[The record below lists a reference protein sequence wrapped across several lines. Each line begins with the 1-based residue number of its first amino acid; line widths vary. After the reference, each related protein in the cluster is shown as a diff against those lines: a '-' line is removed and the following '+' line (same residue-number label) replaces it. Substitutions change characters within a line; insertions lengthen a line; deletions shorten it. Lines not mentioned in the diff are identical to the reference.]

1 MSYANNIISA
11 PVSIDDIKAVLGESS
26 NDVATLCRSSN
37 INMWSKKKPVRLAN
51 PFPDINGTW
60 YRADDDDLGIQI
72 NKGANTNLG
81 TLYAGASF
89 VYKKPGGGS
98 TQPYRMSD
106 FIGYNHN
113 AKPFLY
119 CESLGSVVT
128 VDAFTGEASTN
139 ILDIKKGD
147 ISLYDF
153 SENSVMRRGW
163 LYMEYLTCNSSTYD
177 PNNLNHVAYQY
188 NDTTHQ
194 IGAGYTYI
202 VNPNENEE
210 QKVKERL
217 MDYNKF
223 GDDIRHAVLVF
234 MAIQY
239 NTNIF
244 PIYFDNN
251 KAPYITLYK
260 EYKLFANAKVSNLMY
275 RIDSI
280 GFNGDAFLYTI
291 KLTSNK
297 HNSFCVGI
305 IFNVDNYVS
314 GLFTFYS
321 ATNFNALSGLHRFRL
336 IQYYGTGSAYYTW
349 YPTLYNTKEV
359 KQNSITI
366 DFASTR
372 SVSLIIAFEYGD
384 NTTNR
389 KVFSFINYGQN
400 ATMALQYSGDNGNNW
415 MDIKRFDVE
424 YY

>member
-1 MSYANNIISA
+1 MAHANNIISA

-26 NDVATLCRSSN
+26 NDIATLCRSSN
-37 INMWSKKKPVRLAN
+37 INMWSKKKPVCLAN

-72 NKGANTNLG
+72 NKGTNTNLG

-106 FIGYNHN
+106 FIGYNHD

-139 ILDIKKGD
+139 ILNIKKGD

-153 SENSVMRRGW
+153 SENSVMHRGW

-177 PNNLNHVAYQY
+177 PNNLNHVAYQA

-210 QKVKERL
+210 LKVKQHL

-223 GDDIRHAVLVF
+223 GNDIRHAVLVF

-280 GFNGDAFLYTI
+280 GYDGEALLYTI

-305 IFNVDNYVS
+305 TFNVDNYVN

-321 ATNFNALSGLHRFRL
+321 AINFNSLSGLHRFRL
-336 IQYYGTGSAYYTW
+336 IQYYGTGGAYYTW
-349 YPTLYNTKEV
+349 YPTLYNTQGV

-366 DFASTR
+366 DFNSTKN
-372 SVSLIIAFEYGD
+372 VSLIITFEYGD

>member
-1 MSYANNIISA
+1 MSHANNIISA

-89 VYKKPGGGS
+89 AYKKPGGGS

-106 FIGYNHN
+106 FIGYNHD

-139 ILDIKKGD
+139 MLDIKTGD

-163 LYMEYLTCNSSTYD
+163 LYMEYLTCNSSTYN
-177 PNNLNHVAYQY
+177 PNNLNHVAYQT
-188 NDTTHQ
+188 NDATHQ
-194 IGAGYTYI
+194 IGAGYNYI
-202 VNPNENEE
+202 VNPNKNEE
-210 QKVKERL
+210 QKVKARL
-217 MDYNKF
+217 MDYHKF

-239 NTNIF
+239 NTNMF
-244 PIYFDNN
+244 PIYFDHN

-260 EYKLFANAKVSNLMY
+260 EYKLFANAKASNMMY

-280 GFNGDAFLYTI
+280 GYNGDVLLYTI

-305 IFNVDNYVS
+305 TFNVDDYVAGS
-314 GLFTFYS
+314 FTFYS

-336 IQYYGTGSAYYTW
+336 IQYYGTGGSYYTW
-349 YPTLYNTKEV
+349 YPTLYNSNGV
-359 KQNSITI
+359 KQNAITI
-366 DFASTR
+366 SFNSTR
-372 SVSLIIAFEYGD
+372 NISLIIAFEYGD
-384 NTTNR
+384 NATNR

-415 MDIKRFDVE
+415 MDIKRFDVQ

>member
-26 NDVATLCRSSN
+26 NDVATLCRSNN

-119 CESLGSVVT
+119 CESLGSVIT
-128 VDAFTGEASTN
+128 VNAFTDEVSTN
-139 ILDIKKGD
+139 MLDIKKGD

-163 LYMEYLTCNSSTYD
+163 LYMEYLTCNSSTYN
-177 PNNLNHVAYQY
+177 PNNLNHVAYQI
-188 NDTTHQ
+188 NDATHQ

-202 VNPNENEE
+202 VNPNKNEE
-210 QKVKERL
+210 QKVKAKL

-223 GDDIRHAVLVF
+223 GNDISHAVLVF

-260 EYKLFANAKVSNLMY
+260 EYKLFANAKASNMMY
-275 RIDSI
+275 RIDNI
-280 GFNGDAFLYTI
+280 GYNGNVLEYTI
-291 KLTSNK
+291 KITSNK

-305 IFNVDNYVS
+305 TFNVDNYVND
-314 GLFTFYS
+314 LFTFYS
-321 ATNFNALSGLHRFRL
+321 ATNFNSLSGLHRFRL
-336 IQYYGTGSAYYTW
+336 IQYYGTGNAYYTW
-349 YPTLYNTKEV
+349 YPTLYNTKGV
-359 KQNSITI
+359 KQSSITI
-366 DFASTR
+366 DFNSTR
-372 SVSLIIAFEYGD
+372 NVNLIIAFEYGD
-384 NTTNR
+384 NATNR
-389 KVFSFINYGQN
+389 KVFSFINYGQSVS
-400 ATMALQYSGDNGNNW
+400 MALQYSGDNGNNW
-415 MDIKRFDVE
+415 MNIKRFDVE

>member
-11 PVSIDDIKAVLGESS
+11 PVSIDDIKSVLGESS
-26 NDVATLCRSSN
+26 NDVATLCRSNN

-106 FIGYNHN
+106 FIDYNHN

-128 VDAFTGEASTN
+128 VDAFTGETSTN
-139 ILDIKKGD
+139 MLDIKKGD

-163 LYMEYLTCNSSTYD
+163 LYMEYLTCNSSSYD
-177 PNNLNHVAYQY
+177 PNKLNHVAYQI
-188 NDTTHQ
+188 NDNTHQ

-260 EYKLFANAKVSNLMY
+260 EYKLFANAKASNLMY
-275 RIDSI
+275 NIDSI
-280 GFNGDAFLYTI
+280 GYNGDALLYTI

-297 HNSFCVGI
+297 HNSFCIGI
-305 IFNVDNYVS
+305 VFNVDNYVN

-336 IQYYGTGSAYYTW
+336 IQYYGTGGAYYTW
-349 YPTLYNTKEV
+349 YPTLYNTERV
-359 KQNSITI
+359 KQNSISI
-366 DFASTR
+366 NFNSTKN
-372 SVSLIIAFEYGD
+372 VSLIIAFEYGD
-384 NTTNR
+384 NATNR

-415 MDIKRFDVE
+415 MDIKRFNVE

>member
-1 MSYANNIISA
+1 MSIVNGIITA
-11 PVSIDDIKAVLGESS
+11 PVSIEDIKSTLGESS
-26 NDVATLCRSSN
+26 NDLATLCKSSK
-37 INMWSKKKPVRLAN
+37 INMWSKKKPIRLAN
-51 PFPDINGTW
+51 LFPDINGTW

-89 VYKKPGGGS
+89 VYKKPGGNT

-119 CESLGSVVT
+119 CESLGSVAT
-128 VDAFTGEASTN
+128 VNAFTGETSIN

-147 ISLYDF
+147 INLYDF
-153 SENSVMRRGW
+153 SENSVMHRGW

-177 PNNLNHVAYQY
+177 PNNLNHVAYQS
-188 NDTTHQ
+188 NNNTHQ

-210 QKVKERL
+210 QKVKEKL

-223 GDDIRHAVLVF
+223 GNDIRHAVLLF
-234 MAIQY
+234 MAIK
-239 NTNIF
+239 TTTDTF

-260 EYKLFANAKVSNLMY
+260 EYKLFANAKTSNITY
-275 RIDSI
+275 KIDSI
-280 GFNGDAFLYTI
+280 VFDGDSLEYTI
-291 KLTSNK
+291 NLTNNK
-297 HNSFCVGI
+297 HNSLCFGI
-305 IFNVDNYVS
+305 VFNVDKYTS
-314 GLFTFYS
+314 GLFTFNS
-321 ATNFNALSGLHRFRL
+321 ATSFNALTGLHRFRL
-336 IQYYGTGSAYYTW
+336 IQYYGTGGAYYVW
-349 YPTLYNTKEV
+349 YPTLYNADGV
-359 KQNSITI
+359 KQTSISI
-366 DFASTR
+366 DFSSIK

-384 NTTNR
+384 NATNK
-389 KVFSFINYGQN
+389 KVFSTINYGQN
-400 ATMALQYSGDNGNNW
+400 VTMALQYSGDNGNNW
-415 MDIKRFDVE
+415 MDIKTFDVQ

>member
-11 PVSIDDIKAVLGESS
+11 PVSINDIKAVLGESS

-60 YRADDDDLGIQI
+60 YRANDDDLGIQI

-106 FIGYNHN
+106 FIGYNHD

-128 VDAFTGEASTN
+128 VDAFTGEVSTN

-153 SENSVMRRGW
+153 SENNVMRRGW
-163 LYMEYLTCNSSTYD
+163 LYMEYLTCNSSSYD
-177 PNNLNHVAYQY
+177 PNNLNHVAYQT
-188 NDTTHQ
+188 NDATHQ

-202 VNPNENEE
+202 VNPNKNEE
-210 QKVKERL
+210 QKVKAKL

-223 GDDIRHAVLVF
+223 GYDIRYAVLVF

-260 EYKLFANAKVSNLMY
+260 EYKLFANAKASNIMY

-280 GFNGDAFLYTI
+280 GYNGGLLLYTI
-291 KLTSNK
+291 ELTSNK

-305 IFNVDNYVS
+305 TFNVDNYVN
-314 GLFTFYS
+314 GLFVFCS
-321 ATNFNALSGLHRFRL
+321 ATNFNELSGLHRFRL
-336 IQYYGTGSAYYTW
+336 IQYYGTGGAYYTW
-349 YPTLYNTKEV
+349 YPTLYNTKGV
-359 KQNSITI
+359 KQDSITI
-366 DFASTR
+366 DFASTK

-400 ATMALQYSGDNGNNW
+400 VSMALQYSGDNGNNW
-415 MDIKRFDVE
+415 MDIRRFDVQ

>member
-98 TQPYRMSD
+98 AQPYRMSD

-153 SENSVMRRGW
+153 SENSVMHRGW

-177 PNNLNHVAYQY
+177 PNNLNHVAYQI

-210 QKVKERL
+210 QKVKAKL

-260 EYKLFANAKVSNLMY
+260 EYKLFANAKASNLMY
-275 RIDSI
+275 KIDSI
-280 GFNGDAFLYTI
+280 GYNGEPLLYTI

-305 IFNVDNYVS
+305 IFNVDNYVN

-321 ATNFNALSGLHRFRL
+321 ATNFNSLSGLHRFRL
-336 IQYYGTGSAYYTW
+336 IQYYGTEGAYYTW
-349 YPTLYNTKEV
+349 YPTLYNIEGI
-359 KQNSITI
+359 KQNSISI
-366 DFASTR
+366 DFNSTK

-384 NTTNR
+384 NATNR
-389 KVFSFINYGQN
+389 KIFSFINYGQN
-400 ATMALQYSGDNGNNW
+400 VTMALQYSGDSGNNW
-415 MDIKRFDVE
+415 MDIKRFDVQ

>member
-1 MSYANNIISA
+1 MSVVNGKISA
-11 PVSIDDIKAVLGESS
+11 PVSIDDIKSILGESS

-89 VYKKPGGGS
+89 AYKKPGGGS

-106 FIGYNHN
+106 FIGYNHD

-139 ILDIKKGD
+139 MLDIKTGD

-163 LYMEYLTCNSSTYD
+163 LYMEYLTCNSSTYN
-177 PNNLNHVAYQY
+177 PNNLNHVAYQT
-188 NDTTHQ
+188 NDATHQ
-194 IGAGYTYI
+194 IGAGYNYI
-202 VNPNENEE
+202 VNPNKNEE
-210 QKVKERL
+210 QKVKARL

-223 GDDIRHAVLVF
+223 GDDIRRAVLVF

-239 NTNIF
+239 NTNMF
-244 PIYFDNN
+244 PIYFDHN

-260 EYKLFANAKVSNLMY
+260 EYKLFANAKASNMMY

-280 GFNGDAFLYTI
+280 GYNGDVLLYTI

-305 IFNVDNYVS
+305 TFNVDDYVAGS
-314 GLFTFYS
+314 YTFYS

-336 IQYYGTGSAYYTW
+336 IQYYGTGGSYYTW
-349 YPTLYNTKEV
+349 YPTLYNSNGV
-359 KQNSITI
+359 KQNAITI
-366 DFASTR
+366 SFNSTR
-372 SVSLIIAFEYGD
+372 NISLIIAFEYGD
-384 NTTNR
+384 NATNR

-415 MDIKRFDVE
+415 MDIKRFDVQ

>member
-26 NDVATLCRSSN
+26 NDVATLCKSSN

-119 CESLGSVVT
+119 CESLGSIVT
-128 VDAFTGEASTN
+128 VDAFTGETSTN
-139 ILDIKKGD
+139 MLDIKKGD

-163 LYMEYLTCNSSTYD
+163 LYMEYLTCNSSTYN
-177 PNNLNHVAYQY
+177 PNNLNHIAYQT

-202 VNPNENEE
+202 VNPDENEE
-210 QKVKERL
+210 QKVKAKL

-223 GDDIRHAVLVF
+223 GNDIRHAVLVF

-260 EYKLFANAKVSNLMY
+260 EYKLFANAKVRDLMY

-280 GFNGDAFLYTI
+280 GYSGGALLYTI

-305 IFNVDNYVS
+305 TFNVDNYVN
-314 GLFTFYS
+314 GLFTFDS

-336 IQYYGTGSAYYTW
+336 IQYYGTGGAYYTW
-349 YPTLYNTKEV
+349 YPTLYNTKGV

-366 DFASTR
+366 DFASTK

-400 ATMALQYSGDNGNNW
+400 VTMALQYSGDNGNNW
-415 MDIKRFDVE
+415 MDIRRFDVQ

>member
-1 MSYANNIISA
+1 MSYANNEISA
-11 PVSIDDIKAVLGESS
+11 PVSIDDIKTVLGESS

-37 INMWSKKKPVRLAN
+37 INMWSKKKPVRLSE

-72 NKGANTNLG
+72 NKGAKTNLG

-98 TQPYRMSD
+98 SQPYRMTD
-106 FIGYNHN
+106 FIGYKHD

-119 CESLGSVVT
+119 CESLGSVAT
-128 VDAFTGEASTN
+128 VDAFTGEVSTN
-139 ILDIKKGD
+139 ILNIKKGD

-153 SENSVMRRGW
+153 SENNVMRRGW

-177 PNNLNHVAYQY
+177 PNNLNHIARQS
-188 NDTTHQ
+188 NDATHQ

-210 QKVKERL
+210 LKVKQHL
-217 MDYNKF
+217 MDYSKF
-223 GDDIRHAVLVF
+223 GNDIRHAVLVF

-239 NTNIF
+239 NTEVF
-244 PIYFDNN
+244 PIYFDKN

-280 GFNGDAFLYTI
+280 GFSGDPLLYTI
-291 KLTSNK
+291 KITSNK
-297 HNSFCVGI
+297 HNSFCVSI
-305 IFNVDNYVS
+305 SFNVDKTNNGS
-314 GLFTFYS
+314 FPFYS
-321 ATNFNALSGLHRFRL
+321 ATSFNTLTGLHRFRL
-336 IQYYGTGSAYYTW
+336 IQYYGTGGAYYAW
-349 YPTLYNTKEV
+349 YPTLYNSNAV

-366 DFASTR
+366 DFKTHISF
-372 SVSLIIAFEYGD
+372 SLIIAFEYGD
-384 NTTNR
+384 IATNK
-389 KVFSFINYGQN
+389 KVFSFINYGQSVD
-400 ATMALQYSGDNGNNW
+400 MALQYSGDNGNNW
-415 MDIKRFDVE
+415 MDIKRFNVQ

>member
-1 MSYANNIISA
+1 MSVVNGKISA
-11 PVSIDDIKAVLGESS
+11 PVSIDDIKSILGESS

-89 VYKKPGGGS
+89 AYKKPGGGS

-106 FIGYNHN
+106 FIGYNHD

-139 ILDIKKGD
+139 MLDIKTGD

-163 LYMEYLTCNSSTYD
+163 LYMEYLTCNSSTYN
-177 PNNLNHVAYQY
+177 PNNLNHVAYQT
-188 NDTTHQ
+188 NDATHQ
-194 IGAGYTYI
+194 IGAGYNYI
-202 VNPNENEE
+202 VNPNKNEE
-210 QKVKERL
+210 QKVKARL
-217 MDYNKF
+217 TDYNKF

-239 NTNIF
+239 NTNMF
-244 PIYFDNN
+244 PIYFDHN

-260 EYKLFANAKVSNLMY
+260 EYKLFANAKASNMMY

-280 GFNGDAFLYTI
+280 GYNGDVLRYTI

-305 IFNVDNYVS
+305 TFNVDDYVA

-336 IQYYGTGSAYYTW
+336 IQYYGTGGSYYTW
-349 YPTLYNTKEV
+349 YPTLYNSNGV
-359 KQNSITI
+359 KQNDITI
-366 DFASTR
+366 SFNTTR
-372 SVSLIIAFEYGD
+372 NTNLIIAFEYGD
-384 NTTNR
+384 NATNK

-415 MDIKRFDVE
+415 MDIKRFDVQ

>member
-128 VDAFTGEASTN
+128 VDAFTGETSTN
-139 ILDIKKGD
+139 MLDIKKGD

-177 PNNLNHVAYQY
+177 PNNLNHVAYQF

-260 EYKLFANAKVSNLMY
+260 EYKLFANAKVSDLMY

-280 GFNGDAFLYTI
+280 GYSGEPLQYTI

-305 IFNVDNYVS
+305 TFNVDNYVN

-321 ATNFNALSGLHRFRL
+321 ATNFNSLSGLHRFRL
-336 IQYYGTGSAYYTW
+336 IQYYGTGGAYYTW
-349 YPTLYNTKEV
+349 YPTLYNTEGV
-359 KQNSITI
+359 KQNSISI
-366 DFASTR
+366 DFNSTKN
-372 SVSLIIAFEYGD
+372 VSLIIAFEYGD
-384 NTTNR
+384 NATNR

-400 ATMALQYSGDNGNNW
+400 AAMALQYSGDNGNNW

>member
-128 VDAFTGEASTN
+128 VDAFTGETSIN
-139 ILDIKKGD
+139 MLNIKKGD
-147 ISLYDF
+147 ISLYDY
-153 SENSVMRRGW
+153 SENNVMRRGW

-177 PNNLNHVAYQY
+177 PNNLNHVAYQI

-202 VNPNENEE
+202 VNPNRNED
-210 QKVKERL
+210 QKVKAKL

-223 GDDIRHAVLVF
+223 GNDIRYAVLVF

-251 KAPYITLYK
+251 KAPYIRLYK
-260 EYKLFANAKVSNLMY
+260 EYKLFANAKVSDLMY
-275 RIDSI
+275 RFDSI
-280 GFNGDAFLYTI
+280 GFEGDPLRYTI
-291 KLTSNK
+291 ELTTNK

-305 IFNVDNYVS
+305 TFNVDDYVN

-336 IQYYGTGSAYYTW
+336 IQYYGTGGAYYTW
-349 YPTLYNTKEV
+349 YPTLYNIQEL
-359 KQNSITI
+359 KQNSISI
-366 DFASTR
+366 DFNSTKN
-372 SVSLIIAFEYGD
+372 VSLIIAFEYGD
-384 NTTNR
+384 NTTNK
-389 KVFSFINYGQN
+389 KVFSFIKYGQN
-400 ATMALQYSGDNGNNW
+400 VTMALQYSGDNGNNW
-415 MDIKRFDVE
+415 MDIKRFDVQ

>member
-1 MSYANNIISA
+1 MSVNNGKIIA
-11 PVSIDDIKAVLGESS
+11 PVSIDDVKSVLGESS

-89 VYKKPGGGS
+89 AYKKPGGGS

-106 FIGYNHN
+106 FIGYNHD

-139 ILDIKKGD
+139 MLDIKTGD

-163 LYMEYLTCNSSTYD
+163 LYMEYLTCNSSTYN
-177 PNNLNHVAYQY
+177 PNNLNHVAYQT
-188 NDTTHQ
+188 NDATHQ
-194 IGAGYTYI
+194 IGAGYNYI
-202 VNPNENEE
+202 VNPNKNEE
-210 QKVKERL
+210 QKVEARL

-223 GDDIRHAVLVF
+223 GNDIRHAVLVF

-239 NTNIF
+239 NTNMF
-244 PIYFDNN
+244 PIYFDHN

-260 EYKLFANAKVSNLMY
+260 EYKLFANAKASNMMY

-280 GFNGDAFLYTI
+280 GYNGSVLTYAI
-291 KLTSNK
+291 KITSNK

-305 IFNVDNYVS
+305 TFNVDDYVDGS
-314 GLFTFYS
+314 FTFYS

-336 IQYYGTGSAYYTW
+336 IQYYGTGGSYYTW
-349 YPTLYNTKEV
+349 YPTLYNSKGV
-359 KQNSITI
+359 KQNAITI
-366 DFASTR
+366 SFNSTR
-372 SVSLIIAFEYGD
+372 NISLIIAFEYGD
-384 NTTNR
+384 NATNR

-415 MDIKRFDVE
+415 MDIKRFDVQ